1 MKIKT
6 SKLKGLALDW
16 AVGKAVGVD
25 VRIGKEFIVDAKCW
39 VTYGYRE
46 LQLNLVD
53 KTIAK

>member
-16 AVGKAVGVD
+16 AVGKAVGAD

-39 VTYGYRE
+39 VTKGWRE
-46 LQLNLVD
+46 MMLKVE
-53 KTIAK
+53 